1 MAKALICYGSEHS
14 FEGQILEIF
23 RRFLKR
29 IHKPVFLIE
38 YNIESW
44 PAFKSR
50 VEFTKTADI
59 DYVIFVKEKPE
70 AGENIPTLKET
81 LDQIMISL
89 EQKWIIGNINAED
102 IDTL

>member
-38 YNIESW
+38 YNIES
-44 PAFKSR
+44 
-50 VEFTKTADI
+50 
-59 DYVIFVKEKPE
+59 
-70 AGENIPTLKET
+70 
-81 LDQIMISL
+81 
-89 EQKWIIGNINAED
+89 
-102 IDTL
+102 